1 MFVKKGISKDFSHVY
16 EALYTVQEDDDIE
29 LRIIIQA
36 NLDEEE
42 ASKA

>member
-16 EALYTVQEDDDIE
+16 EALYTVQDDDIE

>member
-16 EALYTVQEDDDIE
+16 EALYTVQDDDIE
-29 LRIIIQA
+29 LRIIIEV